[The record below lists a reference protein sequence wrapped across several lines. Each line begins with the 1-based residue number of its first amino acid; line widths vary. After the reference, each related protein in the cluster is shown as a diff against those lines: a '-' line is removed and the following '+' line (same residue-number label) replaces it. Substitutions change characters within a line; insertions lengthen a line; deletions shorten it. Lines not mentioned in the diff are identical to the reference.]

1 MKKVLLTDE
10 QIIDLYWGREERAI
24 TETDFKYGQFL
35 YRIAMN
41 ILADRCDS
49 EECQNDTYL
58 HTWNAI
64 PPARP
69 TAFRV
74 FLARITRNLSINR
87 YKEKNAQKR
96 VPSHLTVALDEV
108 CLTEV
113 PEDAD
118 VATLGRLINEYLR
131 TLGSNARYIFI
142 ERYYFAVSV
151 KNIAAA
157 LQMTESNVYK
167 QLMQLKCGLREY
179 LSKGGITVE

>member
-1 MKKVLLTDE
+1 MLLTDE

-24 TETDFKYGQFL
+24 AETDFKYGQFL
-35 YRIAMN
+35 YRVAMN

-58 HTWNAI
+58 HAWNAI
-64 PPARP
+64 PPTRP
-69 TAFRV
+69 AVLRV
-74 FLARITRNLSINR
+74 FLTRITRNLSINR

-96 VPSHLTVALDEV
+96 VPSHLTVALDEA
-108 CLTEV
+108 CIGEMR
-113 PEDAD
+113 EDGDAA
-118 VATLGRLINEYLR
+118 VLGRLINEYLR

-151 KNIAAA
+151 KDIASV

-167 QLMQLKCGLREY
+167 QLTQLKRGLREY
-179 LSKGGITVE
+179 LCKGGITVE